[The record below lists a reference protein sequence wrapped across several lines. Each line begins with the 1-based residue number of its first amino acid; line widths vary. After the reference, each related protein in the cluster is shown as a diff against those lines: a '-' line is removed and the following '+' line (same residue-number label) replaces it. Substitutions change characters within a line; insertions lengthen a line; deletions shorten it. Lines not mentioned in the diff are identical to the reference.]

1 MKENYNA
8 KVVVRNDIDK
18 KTNKLYQHIYADIV
32 LNDGTL
38 LKNVRLD
45 LTFYNRKF
53 MYKLACGL
61 IENEKNNK

>member
-1 MKENYNA
+1 MKEKNNA
-8 KVVVRNDIDK
+8 RIVVRNDIDK

-32 LNDGTL
+32 LNDGSIV
-38 LKNVRLD
+38 KNVRLD

-61 IENEKNNK
+61 LENENDK

>member
-1 MKENYNA
+1 MKNANA
-8 KVVVRNDIDK
+8 KIIVRNDEDK
-18 KTNKLYQHIYADIV
+18 KTNKLYQHIYADIE

-61 IENEKNNK
+61 CENEKNNK

>member
-1 MKENYNA
+1 MKNANA
-8 KVVVRNDIDK
+8 KIVVRNDIDK
-18 KTNKLYQHIYADIV
+18 KTNKLYQHIYCDIE

-38 LKNVRLD
+38 LKNVRFD

-61 IENEKNNK
+61 TENEKNNK